1 MSKIL
6 IAFMCLFF
14 STSVFAKAIIVLGDS
29 ISASYG
35 IEVSEG
41 WVSLLQ
47 KKLQVEKFPHRV
59 FNESISGDTS
69 AGGVARIDGALARHK
84 PAIVV
89 LELGAND
96 GLRGLSPRQM
106 KANLTEIIQRSRKA
120 GARVLLVGMRM
131 PPNYGKRFV
140 DMFFNVYSQLADELG
155 VTYIP
160 FLLEDVAL
168 DRDLMQRDGLHPN
181 AKAQSNIAEK
191 VWGYLL
197 PLLE

>member
-1 MSKIL
+1 
-6 IAFMCLFF
+6 MCLFF